1 MAVGFGL
8 VVVAAIAVAL
18 MFARSREADKLVDH
32 TFEVQSTAQVLLS
45 QVQAAENGQRGFL
58 ITGDDDYLKRFD
70 GALARVPELLASL
83 RQLTA
88 DNPRQQA
95 RLDRLEPLVKAR
107 FDRIQSSIDL
117 AKQGDRDAAFAV
129 VKAGEGKTLM
139 DDIVAELSAFVKAE
153 RDLLAMRQSRSAEIR
168 LWLSLL
174 TGMALVAATLL
185 AVLLAIATRQ
195 AVSGLL
201 ERTRELE
208 EESKLRREAE
218 ATLGQAVKM
227 EAVGQLSGGI
237 AHDFN
242 NLLTI
247 IIGNLDAMKRQLAKL
262 AGLEPARDIA
272 GKLSKSLDAALRGAQ
287 SSAQLTH
294 RLLAFSR
301 RQALEP
307 QRLDLNRLVSG
318 MLEMFRRT
326 LGSDIS
332 IETVLGAGLWPTFAD
347 GHQLENVLLNLALN
361 AKAAMPDGGCLT
373 IETANTYLDDAYV
386 RRFGDIKA
394 GQYAVLC
401 VTDTGTGIAKDI
413 LDKVFEPFFTTK
425 PPGEGSGLG
434 LAMVHGFVKQ
444 SGGHVRIYSEE
455 GRGTTV
461 KIYLPRLIGEE
472 VGAVPAGKAEGEQAI
487 PRAKPGEMIL
497 LVEDSEGVREYARD
511 ILLEL
516 GYGVIDAANVQEAL
530 RAVAKK
536 PHISLLFTDVVLG
549 ESNGR
554 VLADKVR
561 QIYPNLPVLFTTGY
575 TRNAIVH
582 QGRLDPDVQLLN
594 KPFTQ
599 QDLARKLREL
609 LDAAAE
615 RPDWRLPRRES
626 LSACWTRSRASN
638 YKVETWL
645 NSPFPRTP
653 RSNPAR
659 PGIRR
664 QRARKPGAGANTAST
679 ASIPTRLRTRGS
691 TPIGST

>member
-1 MAVGFGL
+1 MLKASRLVQNAWIIMAVGFGL

-18 MFARSREADKLVDH
+18 MFARSREADRLVDH

-117 AKQGDRDAAFAV
+117 AKEGDKDAAFAV

-153 RDLLAMRQSRSAEIR
+153 RDLLAMRQSKSAEIR

-201 ERTRELE
+201 DRTRELE

-262 AGLEPARDIA
+262 TGLEPAPEIA

-287 SSAQLTH
+287 SSAQLTQ

-516 GYGVIDAANVQEAL
+516 GYGVIDAANGQEAL

-609 LDAAAE
+609 LDAA
-615 RPDWRLPRRES
+615 P
-626 LSACWTRSRASN
+626 
-638 YKVETWL
+638 
-645 NSPFPRTP
+645 
-653 RSNPAR
+653 R
-659 PGIRR
+659 PGL
-664 QRARKPGAGANTAST
+664 AAAAS
-679 ASIPTRLRTRGS
+679 
-691 TPIGST
+691 

>member
-1 MAVGFGL
+1 
-8 VVVAAIAVAL
+8 
-18 MFARSREADKLVDH
+18 
-32 TFEVQSTAQVLLS
+32 VQSTAQTLLS

-58 ITGDDDYLKRFD
+58 ITGDEDYLKRFD
-70 GALARVPELLASL
+70 SALSRVPELVASL
-83 RQLTA
+83 RRLTA
-88 DNPRQQA
+88 DNPQQQA

-107 FDRIQSSIDL
+107 FDRIQRSIDL
-117 AKQGDRDAAFAV
+117 AKQGDKEAAFDI

-139 DDIVAELSAFVKAE
+139 DDIVAELADFVKSE
-153 RDLLAMRQSRSAEIR
+153 RDLLVTRQSKSAELR

-174 TGMALVAATLL
+174 IGMALFAATLL
-185 AVLLAIATRQ
+185 ALLLAIATKQ
-195 AVSGLL
+195 AVIGLL
-201 ERTRELE
+201 DRTRELE
-208 EESKLRREAE
+208 EESKLRHAAE
-218 ATLGQAVKM
+218 GTLRQAVKM

-247 IIGNLDAMKRQLAKL
+247 IIGNLDTMKRQVAKL
-262 AGLEPARDIA
+262 ADIEVAREIA
-272 GKLSKSLDAALRGAQ
+272 GKLSKSLDAAMRGAQ
-287 SSAQLTH
+287 SSAQLTQ

-307 QRLDLNRLVSG
+307 QRLDLNRMVSG
-318 MLEMFRRT
+318 MIEMLRRT
-326 LGSDIS
+326 LGSDIG
-332 IETVLGAGLWPTFAD
+332 IETVLGAGLWDTFAD

-386 RRFGDIKA
+386 RRFGDVKA
-394 GQYAVLC
+394 GQYVVLC
-401 VTDTGTGIAKDI
+401 ITDTGTGISKEI

-425 PPGEGSGLG
+425 PRGEGSGLG

-472 VGAVPAGKAEGEQAI
+472 VRAVPAGNADVAPVLPGAKAN
-487 PRAKPGEMIL
+487 EMIL

-516 GYGVIDAANVQEAL
+516 GYGVLDAAGMQEAL
-530 RAVAKK
+530 RAVAKR
-536 PHISLLFTDVVLG
+536 PRVDLLFTDVVLG
-549 ESNGR
+549 QSNGR

-561 QIYPNLPVLFTTGY
+561 EIYPNLPVLFTTGY

-599 QDLARKLREL
+599 QDLARKVREL
-609 LDAAAE
+609 IDAAKGTTTPQA
-615 RPDWRLPRRES
+615 
-626 LSACWTRSRASN
+626 AS
-638 YKVETWL
+638 
-645 NSPFPRTP
+645 
-653 RSNPAR
+653 
-659 PGIRR
+659 
-664 QRARKPGAGANTAST
+664 
-679 ASIPTRLRTRGS
+679 
-691 TPIGST
+691 

>member
-32 TFEVQSTAQVLLS
+32 TFEVQSTAQTLLS

-83 RQLTA
+83 RQQTA

-117 AKQGDRDAAFAV
+117 AKEGDRDAAFDV

-218 ATLGQAVKM
+218 ATLMQAQKM

-247 IIGNLDAMKRQLAKL
+247 IIGNLDAMKRQLAML

-472 VGAVPAGKAEGEQAI
+472 VGAVPAGKAEGKQAI

-536 PHISLLFTDVVLG
+536 PQISLLFTDVVLG

-554 VLADKVR
+554 VLADEVR

-609 LDAAAE
+609 LDAV
-615 RPDWRLPRRES
+615 P
-626 LSACWTRSRASN
+626 
-638 YKVETWL
+638 
-645 NSPFPRTP
+645 
-653 RSNPAR
+653 R
-659 PGIRR
+659 PGL
-664 QRARKPGAGANTAST
+664 AAAAS
-679 ASIPTRLRTRGS
+679 
-691 TPIGST
+691 

>member
-1 MAVGFGL
+1 VLKASRLVQNAWIIMSVGFGL

-18 MFARSREADKLVDH
+18 MFARSREADRLVDH

-45 QVQAAENGQRGFL
+45 QVQVAENGQRGFL

-88 DNPRQQA
+88 DNPHQQA

-117 AKQGDRDAAFAV
+117 AKEGDREAAFGV

-139 DDIVAELSAFVKAE
+139 DDIVAELSSFVKAE
-153 RDLLAMRQSRSAEIR
+153 RDLLVMRQSRSAAIR

-174 TGMALVAATLL
+174 TGIALVAATLL

-201 ERTRELE
+201 SRTRELE
-208 EESKLRREAE
+208 EESKLRQEAE
-218 ATLGQAVKM
+218 STLRQAVKI

-247 IIGNLDAMKRQLAKL
+247 IIGNLDTMKRQLAKL
-262 AGLEPARDIA
+262 AGLEPAREIVD
-272 GKLSKSLDAALRGAQ
+272 KLSKALDAALRGAQ
-287 SSAQLTH
+287 SSAQLTQ

-373 IETANTYLDDAYV
+373 IETANTYLDDGYV
-386 RRFGDIKA
+386 RRFGDVKA
-394 GQYAVLC
+394 GQYVVLC

-455 GRGTTV
+455 DHGTTV
-461 KIYLPRLIGEE
+461 KIYLPRLIGE
-472 VGAVPAGKAEGEQAI
+472 AP
-487 PRAKPGEMIL
+487 
-497 LVEDSEGVREYARD
+497 S
-511 ILLEL
+511 
-516 GYGVIDAANVQEAL
+516 
-530 RAVAKK
+530 
-536 PHISLLFTDVVLG
+536 
-549 ESNGR
+549 R
-554 VLADKVR
+554 VK
-561 QIYPNLPVLFTTGY
+561 
-575 TRNAIVH
+575 
-582 QGRLDPDVQLLN
+582 
-594 KPFTQ
+594 
-599 QDLARKLREL
+599 
-609 LDAAAE
+609 
-615 RPDWRLPRRES
+615 
-626 LSACWTRSRASN
+626 
-638 YKVETWL
+638 
-645 NSPFPRTP
+645 
-653 RSNPAR
+653 
-659 PGIRR
+659 
-664 QRARKPGAGANTAST
+664 
-679 ASIPTRLRTRGS
+679 
-691 TPIGST
+691 